1 MLHHTDQKTG
11 MAHLMHTKIL
21 NNVDISELARFKL
34 LMRKVHD
41 YRVDLTLLSTDA
53 DYARSTLDLAE
64 DTDHEELMLLAVQL
78 RSRLGLLGQTAAEIA
93 AAMVAAT
100 PPPVVEPATPPEP
113 DASKDTKNQR
123 YRFSLR

>member
-1 MLHHTDQKTG
+1 
-11 MAHLMHTKIL
+11 MHTKIL

-34 LMRKVHD
+34 LMRKVHE

-64 DTDHEELMLLAVQL
+64 DTDHEDLMLLAVQL

-93 AAMVAAT
+93 AAIVAAT
-100 PPPVVEPATPPEP
+100 PPVAPPAAPEPAAEP
-113 DASKDTKNQR
+113 SKDTSSQR